1 MKISLHLEKDGQ
13 EIKIDLGF
21 ESLESINYSFR
32 DIPEN
37 SEAFE
42 FLSDHPSQSVRSNV
56 ASKKHLSTET
66 LFKLALDE
74 SDDVRSSI
82 AYNERFQ
89 KHATIDVIKE
99 MLQKGGGAAENIVS
113 YASSFT
119 KVSIDEIEQVISELE
134 NPAPRLLQYVANSY
148 DFSLEIIEKLSEH
161 DDADI
166 AASARESI
174 KNRSDY

>member
-56 ASKKHLSTET
+56 ASKKHLS
-66 LFKLALDE
+66 KP
-74 SDDVRSSI
+74 I
-82 AYNERFQ
+82 P
-89 KHATIDVIKE
+89 
-99 MLQKGGGAAENIVS
+99 
-113 YASSFT
+113 
-119 KVSIDEIEQVISELE
+119 ISQ
-134 NPAPRLLQYVANSY
+134 N
-148 DFSLEIIEKLSEH
+148 K
-161 DDADI
+161 
-166 AASARESI
+166 
-174 KNRSDY
+174 

>member
-1 MKISLHLEKDGQ
+1 
-13 EIKIDLGF
+13 
-21 ESLESINYSFR
+21 
-32 DIPEN
+32 
-37 SEAFE
+37 
-42 FLSDHPSQSVRSNV
+42 
-56 ASKKHLSTET
+56 
-66 LFKLALDE
+66 
-74 SDDVRSSI
+74 
-82 AYNERFQ
+82 
-89 KHATIDVIKE
+89 

-148 DFSLEIIEKLSEH
+148 DFSLEIIEKLSKH